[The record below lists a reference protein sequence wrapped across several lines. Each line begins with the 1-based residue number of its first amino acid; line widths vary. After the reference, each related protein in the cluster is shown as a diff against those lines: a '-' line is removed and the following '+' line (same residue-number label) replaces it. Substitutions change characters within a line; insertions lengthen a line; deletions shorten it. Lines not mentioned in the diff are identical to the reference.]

1 MPAVHQAVPAL
12 LALAALV
19 AGWLGWGWRGLV
31 LAVTVIAFWLLLQ
44 FSRTLRV
51 LRNAAAQPVGTVANA
66 VMLNARIKPG
76 MRLAEVITLTCSLGR
91 KTGDAPETFAWHDG
105 SGDEVSVEFDV
116 GGRCTRWELKRAA
129 A

>member
-44 FSRTLRV
+44 LSRTLRV
-51 LRNAAAQPVGTVANA
+51 LRNAAAQPVGSVANA
-66 VMLNARIKPG
+66 VMLNAKLRPG
-76 MRLAEVITLTCSLGR
+76 MRLTEVITLTRSLGR
-91 KTGDAPETFAWHDG
+91 KTRDAPETFAWRDG
-105 SGDEVSVEFDV
+105 GGDEVRVEFDSA
-116 GGRCTRWELKRAA
+116 GRCARWELQRAA